1 MGNRQRRWFITGIST
16 GFGRRMAQMLVG
28 EGDPVIGTV
37 RRAEQI
43 AELEAEGIAA
53 LLMDVNDQAQVDTA
67 VEAARER
74 MGGVDVLVNNAGYG
88 LGGAVEALSLDEIR
102 AVMETNFFGAVRVTR
117 AFLPILREHGGSIV
131 NISSMAGQIG
141 FAGMGAYSAS
151 KFALEGLSEAL
162 SEELAPFGVKVL
174 IVEPGAFRTDYSG
187 RSMQTAERSIDAYAE
202 HQAGMIKKMIKDY
215 HGHEP
220 GDPDK
225 AVRAMITAVRS
236 DPKSLRLLLGADAVA
251 GIEAKLE
258 RLKQDIDAWRD
269 ESRATAFD
277 PTP

>member
-1 MGNRQRRWFITGIST
+1 MGSRQRRWFITGIST

-37 RRAEQI
+37 RRRADQI
-43 AELEAEGIAA
+43 AELEAGGIAA
-53 LLMDVNDQAQVDTA
+53 LLMDVNDQAQVDAA

-174 IVEPGAFRTDYSG
+174 IIEPGAFRTDYSG

-202 HQAGMIKKMIKDY
+202 HQAGMIKKMIKD
-215 HGHEP
+215 
-220 GDPDK
+220 
-225 AVRAMITAVRS
+225 
-236 DPKSLRLLLGADAVA
+236 
-251 GIEAKLE
+251 
-258 RLKQDIDAWRD
+258 
-269 ESRATAFD
+269 
-277 PTP
+277 